1 MTKPIHKGI
10 VPAAGLGTRM
20 LPATKSQ
27 PKEMLPVARKPAVQY
42 VVEEL
47 QEAGINQILLVTG
60 RRKRAIEDHFDPDP
74 FLLSSLEQ
82 AGNEALLA
90 ELTDLQSKSRFFY
103 TSQSSPRGLG
113 DAVAL
118 AAEFADDEDC
128 VVALGDS
135 LISGPQPHEPLRMMM
150 QAHQALGAAA
160 VVAVEHVPPDETHRY
175 GIVSVGAAEIP
186 AGEPVPM
193 VDIIE
198 KPPRGTAPSTL
209 AVAARYVF
217 SPAIFEVLPR
227 VPPDRRGEIQ
237 LTDGIR
243 LLIQMG
249 LPVYAWLLP
258 PQHRRYDIG
267 NFESYF
273 RTFIDFAIADE
284 RYGYMVRQYIKAKA
298 YEL

>member
-1 MTKPIHKGI
+1 MTQSIAKAI

-27 PKEMLPVARKPAVQY
+27 PKEMLAVARKPVVQY

-47 QEAGINQILLVTG
+47 QGAGVNQILIITG

-74 FLLSSLEQ
+74 FLLATLEQ
-82 AGNEALLA
+82 AGNEPLLA
-90 ELTDLQSKSRFFY
+90 ELTNMQSRSRFFY

-113 DAVAL
+113 DAISL
-118 AAEFADDEDC
+118 GAEFVDDENC

-135 LISGPQPHEPLRMMM
+135 LIAGQDPASPLRDMMK
-150 QAHQALGAAA
+150 AHLDLKAAA
-160 VVAVEHVPPDETHRY
+160 IVAVEQVPAEDTFRY
-175 GIVSVGAAEIP
+175 GIVSPKAQDVP
-186 AGEPVPM
+186 PSEPVLM
-193 VDIIE
+193 SDIIE
-198 KPPRGTAPSTL
+198 KPPRGSAPSNL

-217 SPAIFEVLPR
+217 SPALFEVLPR
-227 VPPDRRGEIQ
+227 VLPDRRGEIQ

-258 PQHRRYDIG
+258 PQNRRYDIG

-273 RTFIDFAIADE
+273 RTFIDFALADE
-284 RYGYMVRQYIKAKA
+284 RYGYMVRQYIKEKA